1 MRRGGRYAAAG
12 CRVCHGAPALRPLP
26 AFALRKLPPPY
37 WIRFRP
43 LEAVA
48 DTLAQVF
55 FAAERRGV
63 HLSWLA
69 ALASRCY
76 AAARRTLEGE

>member
-1 MRRGGRYAAAG
+1 M
-12 CRVCHGAPALRPLP
+12 
-26 AFALRKLPPPY
+26 KLPPPY
-37 WIRFRP
+37 WIRFRL
-43 LEAVA
+43 LEGVA

-55 FAAERRGV
+55 FAAERRGA

-76 AAARRTLEGE
+76 IAARRTLEE